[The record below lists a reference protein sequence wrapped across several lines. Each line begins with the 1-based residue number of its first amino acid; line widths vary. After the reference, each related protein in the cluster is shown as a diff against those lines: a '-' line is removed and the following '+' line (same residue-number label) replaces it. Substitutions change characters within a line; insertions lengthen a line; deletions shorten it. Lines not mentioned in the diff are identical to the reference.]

1 MFTPQDFINNIQQAK
16 RNAVNI
22 LVQPEN
28 LRNEIIALIDA
39 QTKFYHSS
47 MQTSLT
53 ISTTLFQ
60 NFTSK
65 K

>member
-28 LRNEIIALIDA
+28 LRNEMLALIDA
-39 QTKFYHSS
+39 QTKFYHG
-47 MQTSLT
+47 SLQ
-53 ISTTLFQ
+53 ISLSIANTLFQ
-60 NFTSK
+60 NFTPK

>member
-1 MFTPQDFINNIQQAK
+1 MFTPQDFINNIQQSK

-22 LVQPEN
+22 LVRPEN
-28 LRNEIIALIDA
+28 LRNEMIALIDE

-47 MQTSLT
+47 LQTSLT
-53 ISTTLFQ
+53 IANTLFQ